1 MNISEMVS
9 CGCAPGRRR
18 MGIVDITQKEYFTDE
33 ERFADFVNAVCFN
46 GRGVIKPEE
55 LENIPETV
63 RKADEVAVLER
74 TCDVVKK
81 CTKDGTVFAI
91 YVMEN
96 QKTVD
101 YRMPVRVMLE
111 ESLRYD
117 SQIKQIAKKN
127 LEAIKN
133 SEEEEAMN
141 DGEFLYGFRKTDRL
155 MPVYTMVIY
164 WGDGEWDGATSLREL
179 VAIPG
184 EDKEVRQM
192 MLGMIPDYKIRVYDL
207 NKEKDFSAFNTTL
220 RTVFEFYSRHDD
232 GNSLKEYIEK
242 HREEVD
248 NLDRESKFFLSKMLK
263 DRDLTKVLRNNE
275 KNKGNKKEGAGMCKA
290 IDELREMSRQEG
302 IAQGIERG
310 RAELKAELEDVREE
324 KERII
329 FLLQQ
334 KIEKLEG
341 QLALKAQ

>member
-1 MNISEMVS
+1 
-9 CGCAPGRRR
+9 

-55 LENIPETV
+55 LEDVPESV
-63 RKADEVAVLER
+63 RKADEAAVLER

-91 YVMEN
+91 YAMEN
-96 QKTVD
+96 QKAVD

-127 LEAIKN
+127 LEEIKN
-133 SEEEEAMN
+133 SEDEEAMN
-141 DGEFLYGFRKTDRL
+141 AGEFLCGFRKIDRL
-155 MPVYTMVIY
+155 TPVYTMVIY

-184 EDKEVRQM
+184 ENKEVRQL
-192 MLGMIPDYKIRVYDL
+192 MLEMIPDYKIRVYDL
-207 NKEKDFSAFNTTL
+207 NKEKDFSAFTTTL

-232 GNSLKEYIEK
+232 GNSMKEFIEE

-263 DRDLTKVLRNNE
+263 DRDLTKLLRNNE
-275 KNKGNKKEGAGMCKA
+275 KNKGNKKEEAGMCKA

-302 IAQGIERG
+302 IEQG
-310 RAELKAELEDVREE
+310 RAEAEHNAE
-324 KERII
+324 KII
-329 FLLQQ
+329 HALQQ
-334 KIEKLEG
+334 EIEKLKG
-341 QLALKAQ
+341 QLALQA